1 MRKLG
6 IVEQRLLGSMLLLAS
21 PEGIVVADNGQ
32 LARKMGYKT
41 SGGSVTYAI
50 KMLEINNYITK
61 LNKGEYK
68 VLI

>member
-6 IVEQRLLGSMLLLAS
+6 VIEQKLLGSMLLLAND
-21 PEGIVVADNGQ
+21 EGKLTANNTV

-41 SGGSVTYAI
+41 SGGSITYAI

-61 LNKGEYK
+61 TNEGEYK